1 MKYKKTGE
9 AKTFALSMALD
20 LAIIGQ
26 KKKETGNGNG
36 NVNAN
41 GRATPGVS
49 VFWNDLSYVTSWS
62 SPVFEWQKQ
71 NQKAKAEAKT
81 RANFFD
87 FSLLAVNVRTL
98 LCHDPWTRI
107 ISISIISHVDGV
119 PHSWSRS
126 STQIST
132 RVQKHYAKWHNRNQN
147 HMMMTLCRKAK
158 FRNFKILSYKWCDKR
173 ACVCVC

>member
-1 MKYKKTGE
+1 MKTKLLNKKFDRKNEIQKNRRGE
-9 AKTFALSMALD
+9 NFRFVDGFGLGHHRTE
-20 LAIIGQ
+20 
-26 KKKETGNGNG
+26 KKETGNGNG

-98 LCHDPWTRI
+98 LCHDP
-107 ISISIISHVDGV
+107 
-119 PHSWSRS
+119 
-126 STQIST
+126 
-132 RVQKHYAKWHNRNQN
+132 
-147 HMMMTLCRKAK
+147 
-158 FRNFKILSYKWCDKR
+158 
-173 ACVCVC
+173 